1 MTIGNLI
8 VTMFLLFRSRHVRGK
23 HGGERRPETARVFF
37 SSLVASVILLST
49 FLPILT
55 TADAAPAVPTGI
67 MVPLFSYHGPS
78 WSQLIK
84 WHQQY
89 PTVPMVAVVNP
100 ALGPGPFL
108 DPNFEVGIR
117 SLQNA
122 GIPVLGYIATHYAH
136 LSLQTLE
143 ATITNYRNWYHVNGT
158 VLDQMNNTFEEGYYS
173 AITSFDRSIG
183 MTMTVGNPGT
193 EVPSTYV
200 GVVDMNV
207 IYESP
212 GVPSLSFVGGWHT
225 SYPKS
230 NWVITAY
237 GVPTLDVNWVLG
249 ASQYVGYLYITDGVW
264 PDPYTG
270 GLPSYMNTLMSTLAS
285 VDA

>member
-1 MTIGNLI
+1 ML
-8 VTMFLLFRSRHVRGK
+8 LLFRVRHVRGNVRGK
-23 HGGERRPETARVFF
+23 HGEERPRETARVFF
-37 SSLVASVILLST
+37 SSLVASVILFST
-49 FLPILT
+49 FVPVLT
-55 TADAAPAVPTGI
+55 SADAAPAVPTGI
-67 MVPLFSYHGPS
+67 MVPLFSYHGPA

-84 WHQQY
+84 WHEEY

-100 ALGPGPFL
+100 ALGPGSFL
-108 DPNFEVGIR
+108 DPSFEVDIQ

-136 LSLQTLE
+136 VGLQTLE
-143 ATITNYRNWYHVNGT
+143 ATISNYRNWYHVNGT

-193 EVPSTYV
+193 EVPSSYV

-212 GVPSLSFVGGWHT
+212 GVPSLSFIGGWHAG
-225 SYPKS
+225 YPKS
-230 NWVITAY
+230 DWVITAY
-237 GVPTLDVNWVLG
+237 GVPSLDVNWVLG
-249 ASQYVGYLYITDGVW
+249 ASRYVGYLYITDGVW

-285 VDA
+285 VDG